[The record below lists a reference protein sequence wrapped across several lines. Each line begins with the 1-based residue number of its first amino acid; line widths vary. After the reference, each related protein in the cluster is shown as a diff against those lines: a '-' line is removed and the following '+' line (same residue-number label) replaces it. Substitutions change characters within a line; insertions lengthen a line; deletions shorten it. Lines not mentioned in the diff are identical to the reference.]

1 MTFRAVRSSGDLR
14 HFRAHHSLR
23 EAGARPRGEREIRN
37 LEKVARVVDEMSFVI
52 KPIEETEEY
61 AVAVEDETPLAALL
75 ETQSPSARR
84 AIRHTAAAHACAVSA
99 IELFVLQ
106 SHLPPTESDR
116 LRLRVLLERE
126 ADCLMR
132 RNEAFAEAGFT
143 T

>member
-1 MTFRAVRSSGDLR
+1 
-14 HFRAHHSLR
+14 
-23 EAGARPRGEREIRN
+23 
-37 LEKVARVVDEMSFVI
+37 MSFVI

-75 ETQSPSARR
+75 ETQSPSARQ
-84 AIRHTAAAHACAVSA
+84 AIRHTAVAHACAVNA

-126 ADCLMR
+126 ANCLTR
-132 RNEAFAEAGFT
+132 RNEALTAAGFT